1 MKVFSVSLH
10 STSLQMLE
18 VALEGIHKC
27 FGMSSNMY
35 HAHLKKKMSQPCY
48 NEAYPFRPF
57 VKVAISL

>member
-1 MKVFSVSLH
+1 
-10 STSLQMLE
+10 MLE